1 MAGVFALLSPCGY
14 PMLPGYISYYLGSK
28 LSVEKALRGGVT
40 CALGLLTVY
49 SIIGIIVSAI
59 GGVISPYIPF
69 LELVAGVAII
79 VMGVFMIIEIRFLTF
94 FERLRAPINKGL
106 IGLFLYG
113 IVYGLATLG
122 CSAPIFF
129 SIVLYAIV
137 SGGALFGFVTFFF
150 YAVGMSFPILLTTIL
165 VAKAKQL
172 MLNKIMD
179 ITPLLQKISGL
190 ILVGIGI
197 YLIYYYITFLTI

>member
-1 MAGVFALLSPCGY
+1 MAGVSALLSPCGY

-49 SIIGIIVSAI
+49 SVIGVIVSTI
-59 GGVISPYIPF
+59 GGIVSPYIPF

-79 VMGVFMIIEIRFLTF
+79 VMGIFMIVEIRFLTF
-94 FERLRAPINKGL
+94 FEKLRAPINKGL

-129 SIVLYAIV
+129 SIVFYAIV
-137 SGGALFGFVTFFF
+137 SGGALFGFVTFIF
-150 YAVGMSFPILLTTIL
+150 YAVGMGFPILLTTIL

-172 MLNKIMD
+172 MLKKIMG

-190 ILVGIGI
+190 ILIAIGI
-197 YLIYYYITFLTI
+197 YLIYFYLNFLVV